1 MSCKVI
7 DDTPAVPDECQDVI
21 DMLLLAFLPRRTH
34 RFYRVW
40 VKEGGL
46 AEGGIEFPLLRTESP
61 TFPRGQLMIVG
72 VQLPPAQQVVPRGF
86 DVFSGSGRG
95 GKARIPE
102 ELHML
107 PKLEA
112 VLGSGRLQVRCV
124 VSPWVARTVIFAA
137 LGLAAP
143 AGS

>member
-1 MSCKVI
+1 M
-7 DDTPAVPDECQDVI
+7 TR
-21 DMLLLAFLPRRTH
+21 PRRPMNARTLSTCFSL
-34 RFYRVW
+34 RFFHDGRIVSTASGQRRE
-40 VKEGGL
+40 EGGL
-46 AEGGIEFPLLRTESP
+46 AEGVEFPLLRTESP
-61 TFPRGQLMIVG
+61 TFPRGWLMIVG

-102 ELHML
+102 ELHAL

-112 VLGSGRLQVRCV
+112 VLGSGRLQARRV
-124 VSPWVARTVIFAA
+124 VSPWVALTVTFAA